1 MNFVN
6 IKYWENEQSA
16 LFNKDE
22 SQEEI
27 IKNSPKKLNSES
39 FGSENK
45 NKENHHNDENK
56 NSKNT
61 PSSIQVLSSVM

>member
-6 IKYWENEQSA
+6 IKYCENEQSV
-16 LFNKDE
+16 LLNKDE
-22 SQEEI
+22 SKEEI
-27 IKNSPKKLNSES
+27 IKSSPKKSNSEL
-39 FGSENK
+39 FGSEK
-45 NKENHHNDENK
+45 KDKENYHNDENK

>member
-22 SQEEI
+22 SKEEI

-45 NKENHHNDENK
+45 NKENSEK
-56 NSKNT
+56 
-61 PSSIQVLSSVM
+61 

>member
-22 SQEEI
+22 SKEEI
-27 IKNSPKKLNSES
+27 IKGSPKKLHSES

-45 NKENHHNDENK
+45 NKENHHNVENK